1 VQYYFLSNYWISSN
15 SKPNLNELQSLL
27 FARYAIFSNFR
38 EFLRRIIVGKITQS
52 HMGTAKLQ
60 TNSTSE
66 ILIAGCCSG
75 CAGVLVCHPF
85 DVIRTRI
92 QISKVSRSATECFR
106 EVIQAYG
113 VRGLYT
119 GIMAPFFAQGIYKAV
134 IFTTNTLV
142 NRHVFTGQSSNY
154 TTFSS
159 GAIAGSLNSIIV
171 APVELMRTR
180 QISSVTNGSY
190 ASLFR
195 TLIKDG
201 GFRGLFRGLIPAA
214 LRDGLGVGAYF
225 LTFDL
230 CKKFITANISIDGA
244 RSVPLGS
251 NTPKNSNSSLLVVKL
266 MSGSCAGI
274 AFWVVALPI
283 DTVKT
288 IFESSCAKKGIISQ
302 SQEAYNIIKEG
313 GGMVTLFRA
322 WPVAIGRGIP
332 SAAVTLTT
340 FDVVSEWL
348 VLKRQSAT

>member
-1 VQYYFLSNYWISSN
+1 MT
-15 SKPNLNELQSLL
+15 K
-27 FARYAIFSNFR
+27 
-38 EFLRRIIVGKITQS
+38 
-52 HMGTAKLQ
+52 AKLQ
-60 TNSTSE
+60 TNSTYE

-85 DVIRTRI
+85 DVVRTRI
-92 QISKVSRSATECFR
+92 QISKVPTSARECFR
-106 EVIQAYG
+106 EVIQKYG
-113 VRGLYT
+113 FKGLYT

-142 NRHVFTGQSSNY
+142 SRHIFTGQNSSL
-154 TTFSS
+154 TTFLS

-171 APVELMRTR
+171 APVELLRTR
-180 QISSVTNGSY
+180 QISSVAKGSY
-190 ASLFR
+190 SSLFSA
-195 TLIKDG
+195 LMKDH

-225 LTFDL
+225 LTFEL
-230 CKKFITANISIDGA
+230 CKKFITAKISVNGTGP
-244 RSVPLGS
+244 VPLGS
-251 NTPKNSNSSLLVVKL
+251 NVLQTSSSSILMVKL
-266 MSGSCAGI
+266 ISGSCAGI

-288 IFESSCAKKGIISQ
+288 IFESSCVTKGILNQ
-302 SQEAYNIIKEG
+302 SREAYNLVIEG
-313 GGMVTLFRA
+313 GGIVTLFRA

-348 VLKRQSAT
+348 VLRRRSAT

>member
-1 VQYYFLSNYWISSN
+1 M
-15 SKPNLNELQSLL
+15 
-27 FARYAIFSNFR
+27 
-38 EFLRRIIVGKITQS
+38 GK
-52 HMGTAKLQ
+52 AKLQ

-106 EVIQAYG
+106 EVIQTNG
-113 VRGLYT
+113 IRGLYT
-119 GIMAPFFAQGIYKAV
+119 GILAPFFAQGIYKAV

-142 NRHVFTGQSSNY
+142 TRHVFTGHSSNC
-154 TTFSS
+154 TTFLS
-159 GAIAGSLNSIIV
+159 GAFAGSLNSIIV

-180 QISSVTNGSY
+180 RISSVTKGSY

-195 TLIKDG
+195 TLMKDG

-230 CKKFITANISIDGA
+230 CKKFITANFSVDGSA
-244 RSVPLGS
+244 SSPLSSNRS
-251 NTPKNSNSSLLVVKL
+251 NTSSSSLLVVKL

-288 IFESSCAKKGIISQ
+288 IFESSCAKKGIIGQ

-313 GGMVTLFRA
+313 GGVATLFRA

-348 VLKRQSAT
+348 IFNRRGET

>member
-1 VQYYFLSNYWISSN
+1 MRQVT
-15 SKPNLNELQSLL
+15 PD
-27 FARYAIFSNFR
+27 
-38 EFLRRIIVGKITQS
+38 
-52 HMGTAKLQ
+52 HMGKAKLQ
-60 TNSTSE
+60 TSSTSE

-106 EVIQAYG
+106 EVILKYG
-113 VRGLYT
+113 VKGLYT

-142 NRHVFTGQSSNY
+142 SRHVFTGQSSNY
-154 TTFSS
+154 TTFLS

-171 APVELMRTR
+171 APVELLRTR
-180 QISSVTNGSY
+180 QISSVTKGSY
-190 ASLFR
+190 ASLFNN
-195 TLIKDG
+195 LLLDG
-201 GFRGLFRGLIPAA
+201 GFRGLFRGLVPAA

-230 CKKFITANISIDGA
+230 CKKFISANISIDGSM
-244 RSVPLGS
+244 SVPSFS
-251 NTPKNSNSSLLVVKL
+251 NTQQTPSSSLLFVKL
-266 MSGSCAGI
+266 ISGSCAGI

-288 IFESSCAKKGIISQ
+288 IFESSCAKKGIINQ
-302 SQEAYNIIKEG
+302 SREAYNIINEG

-340 FDVVSEWL
+340 FDVISEWL
-348 VLKRQSAT
+348 VLRRRGAT

>member
-1 VQYYFLSNYWISSN
+1 MRQVT
-15 SKPNLNELQSLL
+15 PD
-27 FARYAIFSNFR
+27 
-38 EFLRRIIVGKITQS
+38 
-52 HMGTAKLQ
+52 HMGKAKLQ
-60 TNSTSE
+60 TSSTSE

-106 EVIQAYG
+106 EVILKYG
-113 VRGLYT
+113 VKGLYT

-134 IFTTNTLV
+134 IFTTNNLV
-142 NRHVFTGQSSNY
+142 SRHVFTGQSSNY
-154 TTFSS
+154 TTFLS

-171 APVELMRTR
+171 APVELLRTR
-180 QISSVTNGSY
+180 QISSVTKGSY
-190 ASLFR
+190 ASLFNN
-195 TLIKDG
+195 LLLDG
-201 GFRGLFRGLIPAA
+201 GFRGLFRGLVPAA

-230 CKKFITANISIDGA
+230 CKKFITANISTDG
-244 RSVPLGS
+244 STSLSTGS
-251 NTPKNSNSSLLVVKL
+251 NAKQTSSSSHLIVKL
-266 MSGSCAGI
+266 ISGSCAGI

-288 IFESSCAKKGIISQ
+288 IFESSCAKKGIINQ
-302 SQEAYNIIKEG
+302 SREAYNIINEG

-340 FDVVSEWL
+340 FDVISEWL
-348 VLKRQSAT
+348 VLRRRGAT